1 MPCEKC
7 SPWKGFQ
14 PWHDWLFFH
23 AFTPRSRTYLF
34 IDDLKPAYV
43 YSCLMCASNFAMPPS
58 HNIKGSY
65 PSFELSIE
73 TLQLIEKA
81 LEDLRLLD
89 GDIPT

>member
-1 MPCEKC
+1 
-7 SPWKGFQ
+7 
-14 PWHDWLFFH
+14 
-23 AFTPRSRTYLF
+23 
-34 IDDLKPAYV
+34 
-43 YSCLMCASNFAMPPS
+43 MCASNFAMPPS